1 MKFKLK
7 QIWAFHLT
15 KKRFNMTVQEQ
26 LEFNLMQYKVEEIQ
40 TALITQGESILQ
52 TQKKQLHI
60 VRQIHKLE
68 KTVSINSKILSSII
82 GLILG
87 IGIAYL
93 VKLFIQ

>member
-1 MKFKLK
+1 
-7 QIWAFHLT
+7 
-15 KKRFNMTVQEQ
+15 MTVQEQ